1 MQFDNARELNEWL
14 DRGCWLVS
22 RKSKRKAQWCQ
33 RDEGNVAEGGRQS
46 QPRKENDWRK
56 FVLFRPSPSRR
67 YYPGPGERVKHFSQE
82 FHPAMAKPRVQ
93 RHPVQVMVPLPSIDR
108 CNLRRHRDGYR
119 VGNRIA
125 VSSTRP
131 RSGREEEGKRPV
143 HVTRFERGPILPNLD
158 AISPRSSKQN
168 TSGYA

>member
-1 MQFDNARELNEWL
+1 MYTATVQFDNARELNEWLL

-22 RKSKRKAQWCQ
+22 RKSKGDAQWRQ

-56 FVLFRPSPSRR
+56 FVLFRPSPRRR
-67 YYPGPGERVKHFSQE
+67 YYPGPGERVKHFSQGTL
-82 FHPAMAKPRVQ
+82 PAMPTSGSASPC
-93 RHPVQVMVPLPSIDR
+93 PSYGTCLPSIDR

-125 VSSTRP
+125 VSSTR
-131 RSGREEEGKRPV
+131 RASDRGRGGEEAGARDSRREGSDTTQQR
-143 HVTRFERGPILPNLD
+143 RIF
-158 AISPRSSKQN
+158 
-168 TSGYA
+168 TS